1 MWFVLLV
8 SEDFFFS
15 FSERV
20 STNTCFGVINVP
32 FIYDSVEKDHKLPW
46 QLLIIWMEPLDADV
60 ASIYSFPFG

>member
-8 SEDFFFS
+8 SEDFFFLFQRES
-15 FSERV
+15 AQ
-20 STNTCFGVINVP
+20 TCFGVINVP

-46 QLLIIWMEPLDADV
+46 QLLIIWMETLDADV